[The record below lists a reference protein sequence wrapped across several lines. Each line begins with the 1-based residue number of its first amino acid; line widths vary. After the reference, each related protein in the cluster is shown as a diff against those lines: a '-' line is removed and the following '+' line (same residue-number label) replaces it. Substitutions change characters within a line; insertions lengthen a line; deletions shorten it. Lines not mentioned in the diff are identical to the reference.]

1 MMELPQRLS
10 VKVFAT
16 GASAGPKDALLV
28 FHRWIQTQR
37 LDELLIDVTDYS
49 HVHHG
54 PGVILI
60 GHGADYG
67 LDQEEGRLGLKYTLK
82 SRAPAT
88 TPTTLVELVVRACR
102 ATLVAC
108 RHLEHELPLRG
119 KI

>member
-10 VKVFAT
+10 VKVFAKA
-16 GASAGPKDALLV
+16 ASVGPKDALLV

-60 GHGADYG
+60 GHGADYA
-67 LDQEEGRLGLKYTLK
+67 LDEEEGRLGLKYTLK
-82 SRAPAT
+82 RAREAAVATPIT
-88 TPTTLVELVVRACR
+88 TPIMTLD
-102 ATLVAC
+102 
-108 RHLEHELPLRG
+108 
-119 KI
+119 